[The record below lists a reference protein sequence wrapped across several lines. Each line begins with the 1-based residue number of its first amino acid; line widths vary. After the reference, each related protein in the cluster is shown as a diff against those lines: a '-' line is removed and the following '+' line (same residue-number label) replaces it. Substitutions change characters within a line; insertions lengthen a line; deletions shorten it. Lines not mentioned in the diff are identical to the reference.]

1 MDFGLTNDQQAIVD
15 GVTATIGR
23 FGDDYWLERD
33 REGSFPHEFYQ
44 TVADGGWLGIAMPEE
59 FGGAGLGVTEAA
71 LMMAAIA
78 GSGGAMAAAS
88 SDPAPGWSEADSEW
102 PDDDVFSLPRWQ
114 RPEPTRQPAPDPLN
128 SAPPRRQPSNQRPLP
143 RSSRRRSQ
151 G

>member
-1 MDFGLTNDQQAIVD
+1 MVDRFFDGGLEERLEGWIDRGRDFVD
-15 GVTATIGR
+15 GV
-23 FGDDYWLERD
+23 
-33 REGSFPHEFYQ
+33 
-44 TVADGGWLGIAMPEE
+44 
-59 FGGAGLGVTEAA
+59 AA
-71 LMMAAIA
+71 N
-78 GSGGAMAAAS
+78 AAAS
-88 SDPAPGWSEADSEW
+88 NRTRSSFSGSSSNSRRRPLDAISKRAQRPAPTDSVPGGSDADSEW